1 MRCAILLC
9 VMLSTATAT
18 PLAPVTLGDLAWLS
32 GCWAREDAEPGSE
45 EHWTSPAGGVMLGMS
60 RTLRGGKVIEYE
72 FMEIREL
79 SAGRLAYVAHP
90 SRQAEAT
97 FPLLRS
103 VAGEVVFENPAH
115 DFPQRIIYRLPADP
129 GRLIARIE
137 GEQGGKSRG
146 IDYPMRRMACVSP

>member
-9 VMLSTATAT
+9 GILATSAATSAPPVKLEDLS
-18 PLAPVTLGDLAWLS
+18 WIS
-32 GCWAREDAEPGSE
+32 GCWAREGAEAGSE
-45 EHWTSPAGGVMLGMS
+45 EHWMTNAGGVMLGMS
-60 RTLRGGKVIEYE
+60 RTVRGGKVVEYE
-72 FMEIREL
+72 FLEIREV
-79 SAGRLAYVAHP
+79 SPGRLGYVAHP

-103 VAGEVVFENPAH
+103 GTGEVVFENLSH
-115 DFPQRIIYRLPADP
+115 DFPQRILYRLAEP

-146 IDYPMRRMACVSP
+146 IDYPMRRVACVSP